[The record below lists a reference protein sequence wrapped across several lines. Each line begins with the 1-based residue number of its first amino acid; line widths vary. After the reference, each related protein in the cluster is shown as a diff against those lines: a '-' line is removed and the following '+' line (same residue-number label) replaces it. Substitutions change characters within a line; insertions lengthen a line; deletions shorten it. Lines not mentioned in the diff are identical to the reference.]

1 MSHHENNYNDTKLL
15 ADKIKGVRMAMLTT
29 TEPDGTLR
37 SRPMATQEREFD
49 GDLWF
54 FTEASAP
61 KVNEVQQHRQV
72 NLSYAKPEDNLFV
85 SISGTA
91 QLVRDSQK
99 VKAMWQPFYKVWF
112 PKGENDPD
120 LAFLKI
126 HVDSAEY
133 WDAPSGKMGALY
145 SAAKSLATGG
155 KDSGGENKKLN
166 V

>member
-1 MSHHENNYNDTKLL
+1 MSHHENKYGDTKLL
-15 ADKIKGVRMAMLTT
+15 VDKIKGVRMAMLTT
-29 TEPDGTLR
+29 VEPDGALR

-54 FTEASAP
+54 FTEASAH
-61 KVNEVQQHRQV
+61 KVDEIQQNHQV
-72 NLSYAKPEDNLFV
+72 NLSYEKPEDNLYV
-85 SISGTA
+85 SVSGTA

-99 VKAMWQPFYKVWF
+99 VKAMWKPFYKTWF

-120 LAFLKI
+120 LALLKV
-126 HVDSAEY
+126 HVNSAEY

-155 KDSGGENKKLN
+155 KDPGGENKKLN